1 LREVR
6 LMSAYAIFDI
16 DIDIHDM
23 ARLVAVEGLA

>member
-1 LREVR
+1 LREAR

-16 DIDIHDM
+16 DIHET